1 LIDKPD
7 KLLGSNCAHLCVD
20 MQRMFA
26 EPTAWRM
33 PWAEKV
39 LPRVIAL
46 TEHRPENAI
55 FTRFIPAAEPGRGE
69 GMWKQY
75 YERWPMMTVE
85 QLGVKMLALVPAL
98 TRFAPPALIVD
109 KQVYS
114 PWLKTDLHR
123 HLQQNAIDTLI
134 VSGGETDVCVLAT
147 VLGAVDLGYRVV
159 LAKDAL
165 CSSSDQAHDCAID
178 LYHHRFSIQVVPME
192 TETILRN
199 WVK

>member
-1 LIDKPD
+1 
-7 KLLGSNCAHLCVD
+7 

-26 EPTAWRM
+26 EPTEWMM
-33 PWAEKV
+33 PWAGKI
-39 LPRVIAL
+39 LPRVVAL
-46 TEHRPENAI
+46 TEHRPENTI
-55 FTRFIPAAEPGRGE
+55 FTRFIPAERPGQGE

-85 QLGVKMLALVPAL
+85 KLGLEMLALVPAL
-98 TRFAPPALIVD
+98 TQFTPPASVVD
-109 KQVYS
+109 KHVYS
-114 PWLKTDLHR
+114 PWLYTELHH

-134 VSGGETDVCVLAT
+134 ISGGETDVCVLAT

-178 LYHHRFSIQVVPME
+178 LYHQRFNVHVVPME
-192 TETILRN
+192 TNTILRN
-199 WVK
+199 WSR